1 MSSNRSH
8 NETPEIATARA
19 ALRRLTVEIDALDGR
34 AAQYLAVHRTD
45 LHCLDLLASRGPLT
59 PSELA
64 HATSLTSG
72 GMSIAL
78 DRLERAG
85 LARRVRH
92 PGDGRSVLVE
102 ATDLALQR
110 GREFFGPLATTER
123 QLLARYAPSELRAIH
138 GFLDDLA
145 AAIAEHRPD
154 TAAVEQPPSSVDPN
168 HGSGFAREAERPA
181 STTQIG
187 SRSS

>member
-1 MSSNRSH
+1 MSSNRTT
-8 NETPEIATARA
+8 NETADITTARA

-34 AAQYLAVHRTD
+34 AAQYLGVHRTD

-85 LARRVRH
+85 FARRVRH

-102 ATDLALQR
+102 ATELALQR
-110 GREFFGPLATTER
+110 GREFFGPLAATER
-123 QLLARYAPSELRAIH
+123 QLLARNTPGELRAIH

-145 AAIAEHRPD
+145 AAIAEHRPH
-154 TAAVEQPPSSVDPN
+154 AAAEQPPSSGDPRP
-168 HGSGFAREAERPA
+168 GGRPPQAPAEPREGPVR
-181 STTQIG
+181 
-187 SRSS
+187 